1 MSAFKRK
8 WSLGYWKVDDII
20 IFGLVHVEKFSH
32 GMGCGWDL
40 AGVTSFQKIYRL
52 YGLKHRIVEISE
64 DVTKAGLDRRPN
76 EQGKIGLL
84 YFRTGKRWVSQDSCA
99 NIWKH
104 FFVWGGS
111 NLSQLN
117 WFVIFILTLVLI
129 RVCHRGLE
137 TSRSRGFCQIFYKF
151 FINFL

>member
-1 MSAFKRK
+1 M
-8 WSLGYWKVDDII
+8 
-20 IFGLVHVEKFSH
+20 EKFSH

-84 YFRTGKRWVSQDSCA
+84 YFRTGKR
-99 NIWKH
+99 
-104 FFVWGGS
+104 
-111 NLSQLN
+111 
-117 WFVIFILTLVLI
+117 
-129 RVCHRGLE
+129 
-137 TSRSRGFCQIFYKF
+137 
-151 FINFL
+151 